1 MAIGHHHNHNH
12 TLATELV
19 ISSVDGESAGKS
31 RGQLFVSILMM
42 LWDAHGY
49 YWYGYEVVGW
59 DRIPRTGPAL
69 LVYYHGCIAMDY
81 MLLVTKVL
89 FGKHRVIHTVSD
101 NFLFMIPGCRQLMVK
116 LRALQGRPNECI
128 RQLNAG
134 HLLSIAPGGVREG
147 QFGDNR
153 YRLLWNNRQG
163 FARVAREARVPI
175 IPLFTRNLRES
186 FRSVK
191 WCQRL
196 LRPLY
201 EWSRLPLVPFY
212 GGFPVKLTTYVGEPI
227 PYDSGVSV
235 DQLALRTKRAVE
247 RLIRENQRIPGNI
260 WDAIC
265 DRFY

>member
-1 MAIGHHHNHNH
+1 
-12 TLATELV
+12 
-19 ISSVDGESAGKS
+19 
-31 RGQLFVSILMM
+31 M

-49 YWYGYEVVGW
+49 YWHGYQVIGW

-69 LVYYHGCIAMDY
+69 LVYYHGCLPLDHMY
-81 MLLVTKVL
+81 LMTKVL
-89 FGKHRVIHTVSD
+89 LGKHRVIHAVGD
-101 NFLFMIPGCRQLMVK
+101 YFLFMIPGSRLVLSR
-116 LRALQGRPNECI
+116 LRILTGPPGECV
-128 RQLNAG
+128 RLLNAG
-134 HLLSIAPGGVREG
+134 HLLSIAPGGCREAL
-147 QFGDNR
+147 FGDNR

-175 IPLFTRNLRES
+175 IPVFTVNIGES

-191 WCQRL
+191 WCQWL

-227 PYDSGVSV
+227 PYDPGVSV
-235 DQLALRTKRAVE
+235 DQLALRTKQAVE

-265 DRFY
+265 DRF